1 MSGSQLLE
9 NSIATGAGLVALI
22 LALGPVSGA
31 HFNPIVT
38 MADRILGG
46 TSHRDAGVY
55 VVVQVAGAC
64 VGAMVANLMFD
75 LPAIDVSTNTRSSS
89 GLWLGEA
96 VAAFGLLLVI
106 LGVVRAGRASVAA
119 FAVGGYI
126 AAAYWFT
133 SSTSFANPAVTIGR
147 MLSNTFAGIAP
158 SSVPMFIVMQ
168 VLGALLAVA
177 LGLFLFPDI
186 PATDLVVPHES
197 PEDTHDRPPAHRRPA
212 ARTQIRGRDGSP
224 SSSTACSG
232 PRPSNGSSTSSYDQF
247 AGRATAT
254 NFLPVM
260 AERFARQRLQGAR
273 TRRGQGPRRAAR
285 RFSSSACTMPGRSQM
300 ALGWFNHLAGDRA
313 VAWSGGS
320 EPGNEVNPAAIAAMA
335 EIGIDIATE
344 FPKPWTDEIVQAAD
358 VVVTMGCG
366 DACPLFPGKR
376 YEDWELEDPAGQGVD
391 AVRPIRDEIGDACPR
406 APARAGRRVG

>member
-1 MSGSQLLE
+1 VLRGRAGVGRPLLLTALDRDLARRAVAEFVGTALLVAIVVGSGIYAQRLSPTDVGVQLLE

-31 HFNPIVT
+31 HFNPVVT

-46 TSHRDAGVY
+46 TTTRDAGIY

-75 LPAIDVSTNTRSSS
+75 LPAVDISSHTRSGS
-89 GLWLGEA
+89 GVWLGEA

-106 LGVVRAGRASVAA
+106 LGVVRAGRAGVAA

-147 MLSNTFAGIAP
+147 SLSDTFAGIAP
-158 SSVPMFIVMQ
+158 ESVPMFVVMQ

-197 PEDTHDRPPAHRRPA
+197 
-212 ARTQIRGRDGSP
+212 
-224 SSSTACSG
+224 
-232 PRPSNGSSTSSYDQF
+232 
-247 AGRATAT
+247 
-254 NFLPVM
+254 
-260 AERFARQRLQGAR
+260 
-273 TRRGQGPRRAAR
+273 
-285 RFSSSACTMPGRSQM
+285 
-300 ALGWFNHLAGDRA
+300 
-313 VAWSGGS
+313 S
-320 EPGNEVNPAAIAAMA
+320 EAS
-335 EIGIDIATE
+335 
-344 FPKPWTDEIVQAAD
+344 
-358 VVVTMGCG
+358 
-366 DACPLFPGKR
+366 
-376 YEDWELEDPAGQGVD
+376 
-391 AVRPIRDEIGDACPR
+391 
-406 APARAGRRVG
+406 